1 VVIPEVV
8 SAKTTRWPRLLIYT
22 HRWLGIAG
30 SALFL
35 SWFVSGIVLMY
46 AGMPA
51 LSNGERLTR
60 SPQLDLSTA
69 RVDISQAAVRAGFM
83 PRRIVVGMHQTR
95 PVYRLAGGGG
105 WATVYADTG
114 EMAAALS
121 PESAV
126 GVVRTFMPEHAET
139 VTYDVRLTEPDQWTL
154 QSGTFFPLH
163 RVRVND
169 GRKTMVYVSD
179 RTLEPVMV
187 TTARS
192 RRLAYAGAVL
202 HWLYFT
208 PLRSQTVLWSN
219 LVIWVS
225 ILGCVLCLSG
235 LCWGLWRLSFAAVY
249 RLRTGT
255 SYSPYA
261 GFMRWH
267 HYGGLFFGV
276 FSFTWVFSGGLSMD
290 PWDWHSGTSQTP
302 LQRDGVMGGSPRLG
316 PLQVRQLQAG
326 LSILADE
333 FEPKELEVV
342 WFSDE
347 VYLWARDPRFGP
359 DESIQLPRTLASLST
374 QVEDQRLVS
383 IDHPERGTFTRF
395 EAREIERVAQ
405 AAMPGSGIVDAQ
417 WLRAYDAYYYDGDRR
432 LRLPVL
438 RVRYDDPE
446 ETWLYFDPYRGVIAR
461 KEDRLTRLNRWLYH
475 GLHSLDFPFLYYR
488 RPLWDIVVILL
499 SLGGIL
505 VSVTSVPQGWRR
517 LRRHAVR
524 LANGGGRS

>member
-1 VVIPEVV
+1 
-8 SAKTTRWPRLLIYT
+8 
-22 HRWLGIAG
+22 
-30 SALFL
+30 
-35 SWFVSGIVLMY
+35 
-46 AGMPA
+46 
-51 LSNGERLTR
+51 
-60 SPQLDLSTA
+60 
-69 RVDISQAAVRAGFM
+69 
-83 PRRIVVGMHQTR
+83 
-95 PVYRLAGGGG
+95 
-105 WATVYADTG
+105 
-114 EMAAALS
+114 
-121 PESAV
+121 
-126 GVVRTFMPEHAET
+126 
-139 VTYDVRLTEPDQWTL
+139 
-154 QSGTFFPLH
+154 
-163 RVRVND
+163 
-169 GRKTMVYVSD
+169 
-179 RTLEPVMV
+179 
-187 TTARS
+187 
-192 RRLAYAGAVL
+192 
-202 HWLYFT
+202 
-208 PLRSQTVLWSN
+208 
-219 LVIWVS
+219 
-225 ILGCVLCLSG
+225 
-235 LCWGLWRLSFAAVY
+235 
-249 RLRTGT
+249 
-255 SYSPYA
+255 
-261 GFMRWH
+261 MRWH

-383 IDHPERGTFTRF
+383 IDHPERGAFIRF

-461 KEDRLTRLNRWLYH
+461 KEDRLTRLNRWLYQ
-475 GLHSLDFPFLYYR
+475 GMHSLEIPFL
-488 RPLWDIVVILL
+488 
-499 SLGGIL
+499 
-505 VSVTSVPQGWRR
+505 
-517 LRRHAVR
+517 
-524 LANGGGRS
+524 N